1 MCRVWNTAN
10 LQQTLLDDIINTV
23 NELVFRAVNAVE
35 EGLNNASPEHLG
47 FKPDESLPSATAKR
61 DAIQEAKQTEIDNG
75 IVSLESLLNA
85 TVDKDFD
92 KFEIYTLRN
101 ILALGHEEEQ
111 LAGWVQLDHYKN
123 LDLSRTE
130 SSPTPEQVQLQRRKL
145 NETSKLNSMLKSE
158 EARNAAVLEQLRAL
172 TGTDAAN
179 GDSESQLAFLQ
190 SSQHALKNS
199 NGQALN
205 QNVQYALTQLP
216 AIREHIAQL
225 KKSLQTPLNARRI
238 RDDEES
244 ADYKRTNY
252 VYHHSRRA
260 LDRKGIE
267 PEQAAGVAA
276 GLGRRVGRE
285 AIEGIEAVVQALGG
299 ADTTTRSNDEM
310 EE

>member
-1 MCRVWNTAN
+1 
-10 LQQTLLDDIINTV
+10 
-23 NELVFRAVNAVE
+23 VFRAVNAVE
-35 EGLNNASPEHLG
+35 EGLNNASPENLG
-47 FKPDESLPSATAKR
+47 FRPDDSLTSATARK
-61 DAIQEAKQTEIDNG
+61 DALQESKETEIGNG
-75 IVSLESLLNA
+75 IVQLESLLNA

-130 SSPTPEQVQLQRRKL
+130 NSPTPEQVQLQRRKL
-145 NETSKLNSMLKSE
+145 NETSKLNSMLKAE
-158 EARNAAVLEQLRAL
+158 EARNAAVLEQLRTL
-172 TGTDAAN
+172 TGSAASN
-179 GDSESQLAFLQ
+179 SDSEPQLAFLTAAQ
-190 SSQHALKNS
+190 QTSKNS
-199 NGQALN
+199 NGQVLS

-225 KKSLQTPLNARRI
+225 KQSLQSPLHTRRGGVNE
-238 RDDEES
+238 DS
-244 ADYKRTNY
+244 TDYKRTNY
-252 VYHHSRRA
+252 IYHQSRRA

-267 PEQAAGVAA
+267 PEQAASVAA

-285 AIEGIEAVVQALGG
+285 EIQGIEAVVQALGG
-299 ADTTTRSNDEM
+299 AEATMRSNDEM